1 MSDPETASIQ
11 PTLSTPDALSSEA
24 DGPASWRRIAA
35 TVGCVVLGA
44 VLLVASWAK
53 SLDPSSFADLVT
65 SEGLDF
71 LLPAMAVAMI
81 ALFLEWFL
89 GFALILGVRHRWV
102 FWPTAAL
109 VAFFVFLTGRKYLAH
124 LRGEAP
130 VEGESCGCFGNLVE
144 RTPAEAFW
152 QDFLLMV
159 PALLLIGLAIN
170 TSRQLPWKRL
180 AVALVLGLGFT
191 VFAWNA
197 PSLPLDDLATRL
209 KPGID
214 PFGLCAGSAEDGS
227 RVCLDAI
234 LPELATGEH
243 LVVMADIQA
252 EAFTTAIPDL
262 NTFAWE
268 EGVPA
273 LWVLSSAT
281 EEELFELRFGHGPTF
296 EIRETPSAVMAPLYR
311 TLPRSFLVKDGTVV
325 QTYSGLPP
333 WDDFRKSQP

>member
-1 MSDPETASIQ
+1 M
-11 PTLSTPDALSSEA
+11 
-24 DGPASWRRIAA
+24 
-35 TVGCVVLGA
+35 
-44 VLLVASWAK
+44 
-53 SLDPSSFADLVT
+53 
-65 SEGLDF
+65 
-71 LLPAMAVAMI
+71 
-81 ALFLEWFL
+81 
-89 GFALILGVRHRWV
+89 
-102 FWPTAAL
+102 
-109 VAFFVFLTGRKYLAH
+109 AFFVFLTGRKYLAY

-130 VEGESCGCFGNLVE
+130 AEGESCGCFGNLVE

-170 TSRQLPWKRL
+170 ISRQLPWKRL
-180 AVALVLGLGFT
+180 TVALVLGLGFT

-214 PFGLCAGSAEDGS
+214 PFGLCVGSAEDGS

-234 LPELATGEH
+234 LPEMATGEH
-243 LVVMADIQA
+243 LVVMADIKD
-252 EAFTTAIPDL
+252 EAFTEAIPEL

-273 LWVLSSAT
+273 LWVLSGAN

-296 EIRETPSAVMAPLYR
+296 EIRETPSALMAPLYR
-311 TLPRSFLVKDGTVV
+311 ILPRSFLVKDGRVV

-333 WDDFRKSQP
+333 WDDFRKPQP

>member
-1 MSDPETASIQ
+1 MMESESSSQA
-11 PTLSTPDALSSEA
+11 TPSNIEAAVPASSEP
-24 DGPASWRRIAA
+24 PAWRRFAA
-35 TVGCVVLGA
+35 LAGCVILGA
-44 VLLVASWAK
+44 VLLVAGWAK
-53 SLDPSSFADLVT
+53 SLDPSSFADLVH

-89 GFALILGVRHRWV
+89 GFALIMGVRHRWI

-109 VAFFVFLTGRKYLAH
+109 VVFFVFLTGRKYLAH
-124 LRGEAP
+124 LQGVAP
-130 VEGESCGCFGNLVE
+130 ADDGSCGCFGNLVE

-159 PALLLIGLAIN
+159 PALLLMALAIS
-170 TSRQLPWKRL
+170 TSRRLPWKRL
-180 AVALVLGLGFT
+180 VIAAVLGLGFT
-191 VFAWNA
+191 IFAWNA
-197 PSLPLDDLATRL
+197 PSLPLDNLATRL
-209 KPGID
+209 KPGIA
-214 PFGLCAGSAEDGS
+214 PFSLCAGSAEDGS

-243 LVVMADIQA
+243 LVVLADVKA
-252 EAFTTAIPDL
+252 EVFTEAIPEL

-268 EGVPA
+268 DGVPA

-296 EIRETPSAVMAPLYR
+296 EIRETPSALMAPLYR
-311 TLPRSFLVKDGTVV
+311 TLPRSFWVKDGTVV
-325 QTYSGLPP
+325 ETFAGLPP
-333 WDDFRKSQP
+333 WNDFRDPQN